1 MHVKPH
7 ETTGAKATHTRW
19 FSSKNGTLHNNYF
32 TPNFRLHP
40 ELSTQKHS
48 SQIKQT
54 DFDYSWTQKHT
65 TKMHNF
71 LMTKK
76 NIYDFGVFQ
85 KMQMK
90 CDDVRIRVFQESL
103 SIQ

>member
-1 MHVKPH
+1 
-7 ETTGAKATHTRW
+7 
-19 FSSKNGTLHNNYF
+19 
-32 TPNFRLHP
+32 
-40 ELSTQKHS
+40 
-48 SQIKQT
+48 
-54 DFDYSWTQKHT
+54 
-65 TKMHNF
+65 
-71 LMTKK
+71 MTKK